1 MEEYLTIDE
10 LCGRIKYR
18 KQTVYNLIHRKV
30 FILGKHFLKP
40 TPKKILFKW
49 SEIKAWIG
57 ECFPP
62 DPEPNRASPP
72 ENTFSG
78 GDAARSSATKRIS
91 LIRI

>member
-30 FILGKHFLKP
+30 FIRGEHFLKP
-40 TPKKILFKW
+40 TPRKILFKW
-49 SEIKAWIG
+49 SAIQTWIG
-57 ECFPP
+57 E
-62 DPEPNRASPP
+62 DSRSIQESPRTP
-72 ENTFSG
+72 VAERRPSG
-78 GDAARSSATKRIS
+78 NAADSSKTKEIS